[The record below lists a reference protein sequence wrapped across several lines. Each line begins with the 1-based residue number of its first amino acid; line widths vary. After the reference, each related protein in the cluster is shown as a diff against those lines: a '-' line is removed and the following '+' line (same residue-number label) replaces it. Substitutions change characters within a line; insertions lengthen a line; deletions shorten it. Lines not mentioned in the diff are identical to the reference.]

1 MNRLKF
7 FLHYLAL
14 AGVIVLGAAL
24 RFWHLD
30 LKPLWLDEVITGLFS
45 LGRTYNDVPLDVVFP
60 LSTLKQI
67 FTLKPDVSCAEIAHT
82 LATQST
88 HPPLFFCLMHG
99 WLKLLSHEYGQG
111 ATVPLL
117 LSTDLRSLPAI
128 FGVGAIAAI
137 YWLGRIAFFPA
148 VGLMTAAIM
157 AVSPFGVYLSQE
169 ARHYTLP
176 VLLITLALVGFIQ
189 IQQDL
194 EKNRQ
199 TGWRVWLGW
208 GVVNS
213 IAFYVHY
220 FFVLAFV
227 AQLVT
232 LLTIFYWRRRSL
244 KIHTWVGLSLTIL
257 GIVLSFLP
265 WLPVLLG
272 HSGRS
277 ETSWLPSP
285 HNVAPLYQTLVGWLL
300 MAIALPV
307 ESQPLW
313 IAIPSGLLMLLF
325 GCWLGRQIYNFFK
338 GKRQLTASGG
348 HTQVNPSR
356 FKTLYSSAIFAL
368 ASFTFCVLLQF
379 LAIVYLLDKDI
390 TIAPRY
396 HFVYYPALCALL
408 GAILT
413 IGTAAKELP
422 TEDAQENFD
431 GNART
436 QHQSQDPYLLLSPQS
451 SAVLLVCLLSSVFV
465 VFNLAFLKPFNPL
478 QVSHHM
484 NLEPTVPLMVVVG
497 YHDSQDV
504 ALGLSFA
511 LAVDKIRAP
520 RVGDFEPEG
529 EKAYFAFLNAKPS
542 YDALWQNLSAIQ
554 TPLKSPLN
562 LWVVAPGLK
571 RVDYPQSLAL
581 AEPTSC
587 TIDSTQHYRIGVPYQ
602 LYRCR

>member
-45 LGRTYNDVPLDVVFP
+45 LGRTYNDVPLNVVFP

-67 FTLKPDVSCAEIAHT
+67 FTLKPEVSCAEIAHT

-99 WLKLLSHEYGQG
+99 WLKILSHEYGHG

-117 LSTDLRSLPAI
+117 LSTDLRSLPVI

-199 TGWRVWLGW
+199 TRWRVWLGW

-368 ASFTFCVLLQF
+368 GSFTFCVLLQF

-484 NLEPTVPLMVVVG
+484 NLEPTIPLMVVVG
-497 YHDSQDV
+497 YNDSQDV

>member
-99 WLKLLSHEYGQG
+99 WLKLLSHEYGHG

-368 ASFTFCVLLQF
+368 GSFTFCVLLQF

-451 SAVLLVCLLSSVFV
+451 SDVLLVCLLSSVFV

-484 NLEPTVPLMVVVG
+484 NLEPTIPLMVVVG
-497 YHDSQDV
+497 YNDSQDV

-581 AEPTSC
+581 AESTSC

>member
-7 FLHYLAL
+7 FVHYLAL

-30 LKPLWLDEVITGLFS
+30 LKPLWLDEVITALFS
-45 LGRTYNDVPLDVVFP
+45 LGRTYDDVPLNVVFP

-99 WLKLLSHEYGQG
+99 WLKLLSHQYGQG
-111 ATVPLL
+111 TTVPLL

-176 VLLITLALVGFIQ
+176 VLLITLSLVGFIQ

-199 TGWRVWLGW
+199 TRSLVWLGW

-213 IAFYVHY
+213 IALYVHY
-220 FFVLAFV
+220 FFILAFV

-232 LLTIFYWRRRSL
+232 LLVIFYRRRRSL
-244 KIHTWVGLSLTIL
+244 KIHTWVALGLTIL
-257 GIVLSFLP
+257 GISLSFLP
-265 WLPVLLG
+265 WLSILLG

-285 HNVAPLYQTLVGWLL
+285 HNVAPLYQTLIGWLL

-307 ESQPLW
+307 ENQPLW

-325 GCWLGRQIYNFFK
+325 GCWLGWQIFNFFK
-338 GKRQLTASGG
+338 VKRQLTTSEGR
-348 HTQVNPSR
+348 TLFNPSR
-356 FKTLYSSAIFAL
+356 FKTRSFPAIFSL
-368 ASFTFCVLLQF
+368 GSFTLCVLLQF

-413 IGTAAKELP
+413 IGTAVKELP
-422 TEDAQENFD
+422 SQDAPEND
-431 GNART
+431 ENART
-436 QHQSQDPYLLLSPQS
+436 QQQSKDPSLLLSPQFS
-451 SAVLLVCLLSSVFV
+451 VLLVGLLSSVFV
-465 VFNLAFLKPFNPL
+465 VSNLAFLKPFNPL
-478 QVSHHM
+478 EVAQHM
-484 NLEPTVPLMVVVG
+484 NLEPGVPLMVVVG

-520 RVGDFEPEG
+520 RVGDFELEG
-529 EKAYFAFLNAKPS
+529 EKAYLAFLNAKPS
-542 YDALWQNLSAIQ
+542 YDAVWQNLSGIQ
-554 TPLKSPLN
+554 TPLESPLN

-571 RVDYPQSLAL
+571 RVDYPQYLEL

>member
-99 WLKLLSHEYGQG
+99 WLKLLSHEYGHG

-117 LSTDLRSLPAI
+117 LSTDLRSLPVI

-348 HTQVNPSR
+348 RTQVNPSR

-368 ASFTFCVLLQF
+368 GSFTFCVLLQF

-431 GNART
+431 GN
-436 QHQSQDPYLLLSPQS
+436 
-451 SAVLLVCLLSSVFV
+451 
-465 VFNLAFLKPFNPL
+465 
-478 QVSHHM
+478 
-484 NLEPTVPLMVVVG
+484 
-497 YHDSQDV
+497 
-504 ALGLSFA
+504 
-511 LAVDKIRAP
+511 
-520 RVGDFEPEG
+520 
-529 EKAYFAFLNAKPS
+529 
-542 YDALWQNLSAIQ
+542 
-554 TPLKSPLN
+554 
-562 LWVVAPGLK
+562 
-571 RVDYPQSLAL
+571 
-581 AEPTSC
+581 
-587 TIDSTQHYRIGVPYQ
+587 
-602 LYRCR
+602 

>member
-30 LKPLWLDEVITGLFS
+30 LKPLWLDEVITALFS
-45 LGRTYNDVPLDVVFP
+45 LGRTYDDVPLNVVFP

-99 WLKLLSHEYGQG
+99 WLKILSDQHSS
-111 ATVPLL
+111 

-148 VGLMTAAIM
+148 AGLMTAAIM

-176 VLLITLALVGFIQ
+176 ILLITLALLGLIQ

-199 TGWRVWLGW
+199 TRWRVWLGW

-232 LLTIFYWRRRSL
+232 LLAIFYQRRRSL
-244 KIHTWVGLSLTIL
+244 KIHTWVALGLTIL
-257 GIVLSFLP
+257 GILLSFMP

-285 HNVAPLYQTLVGWLL
+285 HNVAPLYQTLIGWLL

-307 ESQPLW
+307 ENQPLW
-313 IAIPSGLLMLLF
+313 MAIPSGLLMLLF
-325 GCWLGRQIYNFFK
+325 GFWLGWQIFDAFK
-338 GKRQLTASGG
+338 VKRQLTTSGG
-348 HTQVNPSR
+348 RTQANPIR
-356 FKTLYSSAIFAL
+356 FKTLSYPAIFTL
-368 ASFTFCVLLQF
+368 GSFTLCVLLQF

-413 IGTAAKELP
+413 IETAVKELP
-422 TEDAQENFD
+422 TEDAQNSD
-431 GNART
+431 RNART
-436 QHQSQDPYLLLSPQS
+436 QQQSQAPYLLLSPQS
-451 SAVLLVCLLSSVFV
+451 SVLLLVCLLSSIFV
-465 VFNLAFLKPFNPL
+465 VSNLAFLKPFNPL
-478 QVSHHM
+478 RVAQHM
-484 NLEPTVPLMVVVG
+484 NLEPIVPLMVVVG
-497 YHDSQDV
+497 YNDSQDV

-520 RVGDFEPEG
+520 GVGSFEPEG

-542 YDALWQNLSAIQ
+542 YDALWQHLSGIP

-571 RVDYPQSLAL
+571 LVDYPQYLAL

-602 LYRCR
+602 LYRCQ

>member
-45 LGRTYNDVPLDVVFP
+45 LGRTYNDVPLDIVFP

-99 WLKLLSHEYGQG
+99 WLKLLSHEYGHG

-325 GCWLGRQIYNFFK
+325 GCWLGWQIYNFFK
-338 GKRQLTASGG
+338 GKTQLTASGG
-348 HTQVNPSR
+348 RTQVNPSR
-356 FKTLYSSAIFAL
+356 FKPLSYSAIFTL
-368 ASFTFCVLLQF
+368 GSFTLCVLLQF

-408 GAILT
+408 GAMLT
-413 IGTAAKELP
+413 IGNAAKELP
-422 TEDAQENFD
+422 TENAQENFD

-436 QHQSQDPYLLLSPQS
+436 QHKRQDRYLLLSPQS
-451 SAVLLVCLLSSVFV
+451 SVVLLVSLLSSVFV
-465 VFNLAFLKPFNPL
+465 VSNLAFLKPFNPL

-511 LAVDKIRAP
+511 LAVEKIRAP
-520 RVGDFEPEG
+520 RIGDFEPED
-529 EKAYFAFLNAKPS
+529 EKAYFAFLNAKPT

-554 TPLKSPLN
+554 TPLESPLN

>member
-45 LGRTYNDVPLDVVFP
+45 LGRTYNDVPLNVVFP

-67 FTLKPDVSCAEIAHT
+67 FTLKPEVSCAEIAHT

-99 WLKLLSHEYGQG
+99 WLKILSHEYGHG

-117 LSTDLRSLPAI
+117 LSTDLRSLPVI

-232 LLTIFYWRRRSL
+232 LLTIFYWWRRSL

-368 ASFTFCVLLQF
+368 GSFTFCVLLQF

-497 YHDSQDV
+497 YNDSQDV